1 MTTNLTDALPQA
13 PRSKRFS
20 RRRMR
25 AAATLALASL
35 GGLALATGPAQNLVQ
50 TALPSSP
57 DAIESVAT
65 VAGPAVPARLAE
77 WSEAVTVP
85 FTSPTV
91 LKNPGDFD
99 PSDFDMHDGKL
110 HQQGAASF
118 YSDGFEGRP
127 TANGE
132 SFDSSLPTA
141 AHRTLP
147 LGSVVRVTNIANGKS
162 VVVRVNDRGPYH
174 GNRVLDL
181 AESAAA
187 DLGFVDKGVGRVR
200 IELL

>member
-1 MTTNLTDALPQA
+1 MTTNQTTVLPQA

-25 AAATLALASL
+25 AAAALAFASL
-35 GGLALATGPAQNLVQ
+35 GGLALATGPASSLVQ

-57 DAIESVAT
+57 DAIESVTT
-65 VAGPAVPARLAE
+65 VGPETPARLAE
-77 WSEAVTVP
+77 WSTAVSTP
-85 FTSPTV
+85 FTAPTV
-91 LKNPGDFD
+91 LKNATDFN
-99 PSDFDMHDGKL
+99 PSDFDMHNGKL

-147 LGSVVRVTNIANGKS
+147 LGSIVRVTNIANGKS

-187 DLGFVDKGVGRVR
+187 DLDFVSKGTARVR